1 MSTVTLL
8 EIFLGFLAA
17 TTALWALGL
26 SAPSMHKKVAAQVS
40 LVIPSV
46 AARSRGSVGTQPGLT
61 ESALALIK
69 RYVTQNTAVSS
80 AGLLLLRLAIGGMMI
95 HHGQEKLA
103 DPATF
108 ATNYVVPLHLPFPLF
123 FAHVA
128 GLSEVLGSWC
138 VILGFLTPLGA
149 LALTSTMA
157 VAGYSH
163 ILTSG
168 FNIYVLELV
177 VLYLGG
183 SLGILL
189 IGPGRFSL
197 DALLVSDWF
206 KGGASRGRS
215 EDQGLVGSEG
225 V

>member
-1 MSTVTLL
+1 MTTVTLL

-17 TTALWALGL
+17 STALWALGL
-26 SAPSMHKKVAAQVS
+26 SAPSMGQKVVAGVSRVVPRLNPPSGAAAGPQ
-40 LVIPSV
+40 
-46 AARSRGSVGTQPGLT
+46 ATLT
-61 ESALALIK
+61 ESVLGLIK
-69 RYVTQNTAVSS
+69 RYVNQNSLVSS

-108 ATNYVVPLHLPFPLF
+108 ATNYVVPLHLPYPLF

-163 ILTSG
+163 ILASG
-168 FNIYVLELV
+168 LNIYVLELV
-177 VLYLGG
+177 VLFLGG
-183 SLGILL
+183 SLAILL
-189 IGPGRFSL
+189 IGPGRFSI
-197 DALLVSDWF
+197 DALLVSDGF
-206 KGGASRGRS
+206 KGGATGGRTD
-215 EDQGLVGSEG
+215 DQGLLGSAG
-225 V
+225 L

>member
-1 MSTVTLL
+1 MTTVTLL

-26 SAPSMHKKVAAQVS
+26 SFPGLAKQLAAQGA
-40 LVIPSV
+40 L
-46 AARSRGSVGTQPGLT
+46 TQ
-61 ESALALIK
+61 SALALAK
-69 RYVTQNTAVSS
+69 GYVSS
-80 AGLLLLRLAIGGMMI
+80 NGRVASVGLLLLRLAIGGMMI

-163 ILTSG
+163 ILASG
-168 FNIYVLELV
+168 LNIYVLELV
-177 VLYLGG
+177 VLFLGG
-183 SLGILL
+183 SLAILL

-206 KGGASRGRS
+206 KGGFTGGRNQ
-215 EDQGLVGSEG
+215 EQVLLGSEG

>member
-26 SAPSMHKKVAAQVS
+26 SAPSMGKKVAARVS
-40 LVIPSV
+40 RVVPRLHPRNG
-46 AARSRGSVGTQPGLT
+46 AAVGPQATIT
-61 ESALALIK
+61 ESALGLIK
-69 RYVTQNTAVSS
+69 RYITQNSLVSS

-168 FNIYVLELV
+168 LNIYVLELV

-206 KGGASRGRS
+206 KGGATSGRS
-215 EDQGLVGSEG
+215 DDQGLVGSEG